1 VERGLWMVGSRGW
14 AIGVE
19 EERGEREKN
28 EDWEE
33 G

>member
-1 VERGLWMVGSRGW
+1 MVGSRGW

-19 EERGEREKN
+19 EERGGREKN